1 MKILLVEDDD
11 VLIKVLTKTLKAHHY
26 IIDAV
31 KDGEMGWTYG
41 STFEYDLI
49 VLDVVLPKLD
59 GISLCKRFRAE
70 GYVTPIL
77 LLTSQTANSAKV
89 QGLDAGADDYVVKP
103 FDQAELAARMRALLR
118 RGSPNPYPLL
128 TWGDLM
134 LNPSTCEVSFRGQRL
149 DLTTKEY
156 ELLELM
162 LRDSQHVF
170 SSDELLDHLW
180 SSEKFPSEAT
190 VRSHIRRVR
199 HKLVAIGA
207 PHDFIATLHGRGYYL
222 KAPQTDAAMPQTVMP
237 QPLRSP
243 SPAAFETSI
252 DRSHGSTP
260 SLPADDRSTDAQQQ
274 YLAFL
279 NETWTTT
286 QPDSIDQVRVLLQ
299 AIRDLHADQLTAQH
313 QTQAQQL
320 AHKLAGTLG
329 IFGLHKAVHL
339 SRQLEH
345 WLGGQTPLPAN
356 QAPLMKGLITALQQ
370 EIEATTQ
377 IQPSQISSGQPPLLL
392 LLSDNE
398 PLNHALQAI
407 AASRGLQV
415 ELVSPLALDTTL
427 SALDAAIDETGQS
440 PDVILLHLPA
450 DRPESSGNPS
460 QTHSL
465 LQTCTQR
472 YPALPIVVMGD
483 RQEWRKR
490 LEVARQG
497 GKLFL
502 DTSTAPEQVIALVV
516 TLLTRS
522 KLPPKVMIVDD
533 DHHWLR
539 TLPTLLKP
547 WGFKVTTLAEPQQF
561 WTVLQA
567 VTPDVLVLDIN
578 LPEINGFEL
587 CQMLR
592 SDPDW
597 QRLPVLF
604 LSALTDASS
613 QQQAF
618 TVGADDFLCKP
629 LMGGELATRILNRLQ
644 RVQAYQG

>member
-11 VLIKVLTKTLKAHHY
+11 VLIKVLTKTLKEHHY

-77 LLTSQTANSAKV
+77 LLTSQAANSAKV

-118 RGSPNPYPLL
+118 RGSPNPFPLL

-134 LNPSTCEVSFRGQRL
+134 LNPSTCEVSYRGQRL

-207 PHDFIATLHGRGYYL
+207 PQDFISTLHGRGYYL
-222 KAPQTDAAMPQTVMP
+222 KALQTEVAMPTVTSP
-237 QPLRSP
+237 PLRSP
-243 SPAAFETSI
+243 SLDAYETNL
-252 DRSHGSTP
+252 DPHDSTP
-260 SLPADDRSTDAQQQ
+260 SLPANDRSTDAQQQ

-286 QPDSIDQVRVLLQ
+286 QPDSLDQVRVLLH
-299 AIRDLHADQLTAQH
+299 AIGDLHADQLTPQH
-313 QTQAQQL
+313 RTQAQQL

-339 SRQLEH
+339 ARQLEH
-345 WLGGQTPLPAN
+345 WLGGQAPVPTN
-356 QAPLMKGLITALQQ
+356 QAPLMKGLVTALQQ
-370 EIEATTQ
+370 EIESTSQ
-377 IQPSQISSGQPPLLL
+377 IQPSQIPSGQSPLLL

-407 AASRGLQV
+407 AASRGVQV

-427 SALDAAIDETGQS
+427 SALDAAIDEIGQA
-440 PDVILLHLPA
+440 PDVILLHLST
-450 DRPESSGNPS
+450 DRAMYSHLGQTQSS
-460 QTHSL
+460 SL
-465 LQTCTQR
+465 LQICTQR

-483 RQEWRKR
+483 RQEWHNR
-490 LEVARQG
+490 LEVARHG

-502 DTSTAPEQVIALVV
+502 DIATPPEQVITTVIA
-516 TLLTRS
+516 LLTRS
-522 KLPPKVMIVDD
+522 KLPTKVMVVDD

-547 WGFKVTTLAEPQQF
+547 WGFKVTTLADPQQF

-567 VTPDVLVLDIN
+567 VTPDVVVLDVN

-618 TVGADDFLCKP
+618 TVGADDYLHKP

>member
-134 LNPSTCEVSFRGQRL
+134 LNPSTCEVSYRGQRL

-222 KAPQTDAAMPQTVMP
+222 KAPQADAATPQAAVT
-237 QPLRSP
+237 QILRSP
-243 SPAAFETSI
+243 SI
-252 DRSHGSTP
+252 
-260 SLPADDRSTDAQQQ
+260 
-274 YLAFL
+274 
-279 NETWTTT
+279 TT
-286 QPDSIDQVRVLLQ
+286 V
-299 AIRDLHADQLTAQH
+299 
-313 QTQAQQL
+313 
-320 AHKLAGTLG
+320 
-329 IFGLHKAVHL
+329 
-339 SRQLEH
+339 
-345 WLGGQTPLPAN
+345 
-356 QAPLMKGLITALQQ
+356 
-370 EIEATTQ
+370 
-377 IQPSQISSGQPPLLL
+377 
-392 LLSDNE
+392 
-398 PLNHALQAI
+398 
-407 AASRGLQV
+407 
-415 ELVSPLALDTTL
+415 
-427 SALDAAIDETGQS
+427 
-440 PDVILLHLPA
+440 
-450 DRPESSGNPS
+450 
-460 QTHSL
+460 
-465 LQTCTQR
+465 
-472 YPALPIVVMGD
+472 
-483 RQEWRKR
+483 
-490 LEVARQG
+490 
-497 GKLFL
+497 
-502 DTSTAPEQVIALVV
+502 
-516 TLLTRS
+516 
-522 KLPPKVMIVDD
+522 
-533 DHHWLR
+533 
-539 TLPTLLKP
+539 
-547 WGFKVTTLAEPQQF
+547 
-561 WTVLQA
+561 
-567 VTPDVLVLDIN
+567 
-578 LPEINGFEL
+578 
-587 CQMLR
+587 
-592 SDPDW
+592 
-597 QRLPVLF
+597 
-604 LSALTDASS
+604 
-613 QQQAF
+613 
-618 TVGADDFLCKP
+618 
-629 LMGGELATRILNRLQ
+629 
-644 RVQAYQG
+644 